1 MFIKHIAWFQ
11 CTPCG
16 QSGFRSH
23 PPKPAT
29 LWMLSQPSP
38 VIVGLWPVSHMFYAG
53 PSPAWT
59 RGGQN
64 TAALPKSGKELN
76 MGIPLETIF
85 IQGSCKCIVYLIPL
99 KPSLGATTWVVVVFF
114 GGQMNIARRM
124 QFFLFLSQL
133 MFGYEEGNRA
143 NIGCLV
149 HKNCTEAMQ
158 NQSHKFWSWWEI
170 GHAFFNVFCLWPPA
184 FNCIVVVGHDRIG
197 VHPNIGY
204 GRVMKKK
211 AHIGHW
217 QIEDWK
223 QPLMRGWK
231 IFYWSN
237 ISMNTPWAEH
247 DGCCHVFNQ
256 GVTWRMKALTRKILI
271 CHCWIARKDHGLL
284 VEKAWAQI

>member
-124 QFFLFLSQL
+124 QFFFVFVTTYVWVRRRKQGKHWLFGPQKS
-133 MFGYEEGNRA
+133 YR
-143 NIGCLV
+143 
-149 HKNCTEAMQ
+149 
-158 NQSHKFWSWWEI
+158 SH
-170 GHAFFNVFCLWPPA
+170 
-184 FNCIVVVGHDRIG
+184 
-197 VHPNIGY
+197 
-204 GRVMKKK
+204 
-211 AHIGHW
+211 
-217 QIEDWK
+217 
-223 QPLMRGWK
+223 
-231 IFYWSN
+231 
-237 ISMNTPWAEH
+237 AES
-247 DGCCHVFNQ
+247 
-256 GVTWRMKALTRKILI
+256 
-271 CHCWIARKDHGLL
+271 IA
-284 VEKAWAQI
+284 